1 MSNYT
6 LFGFSD
12 KPQGRLTSMKKIL
25 FVLLMM
31 LTLVVIV
38 PAQAAETTIAEFSF
52 DTDPRTNYTF
62 ISDSN

>member
-1 MSNYT
+1 
-6 LFGFSD
+6 
-12 KPQGRLTSMKKIL
+12 MKKIL
-25 FVLLMM
+25 FSLLMM

-38 PAQAAETTIAEFSF
+38 PAQAAETTLAEFSF

>member
-1 MSNYT
+1 
-6 LFGFSD
+6 
-12 KPQGRLTSMKKIL
+12 MKKIL
-25 FVLLMM
+25 FSLLMM

-38 PAQAAETTIAEFSF
+38 PAQAEETTIAEFSF